1 MSVILDVLRKLDRE
15 KSSRRSAAANIALE
29 ILKPDPPRSQ
39 KRNPLYFATV
49 GLTALAA
56 AAITYA
62 LMGSGFLSKSP
73 SPKPVNPPTTSQEI
87 ATTPRDPVSLPKSSL
102 PPAKSPPAPSQRVA
116 PDPPPLES
124 GRDAREGIS
133 RVPPEV
139 RTPAENKIPAISPV
153 DKETSKSVI
162 LEKANVAPKIN
173 SEELTESTPTPPQ
186 KAPGTSVVTPP
197 SLKIS
202 AIIWYEDPSKRFAM
216 INDTMTHEG
225 SVIEEVMVE
234 EIYPNRVR
242 FSHNGR
248 HFEISVK

>member
-1 MSVILDVLRKLDRE
+1 MSVILDVLKKLDRE

-62 LMGSGFLSKSP
+62 LMGSGLM
-73 SPKPVNPPTTSQEI
+73 NPPTTSQEI

-153 DKETSKSVI
+153 EKEAVP
-162 LEKANVAPKIN
+162 A
-173 SEELTESTPTPPQ
+173 PPQ
-186 KAPGTSVVTPP
+186 KAPDTSVITPP

>member
-1 MSVILDVLRKLDRE
+1 MSVILDVLKKLDRE

-87 ATTPRDPVSLPKSSL
+87 ATTPQDPGSPSKSSR
-102 PPAKSPPAPSQRVA
+102 PPAKSPSASSQRVA
-116 PDPPPLES
+116 PAPPPLES
-124 GRDAREGIS
+124 GRDAREGIN

-139 RTPAENKIPAISPV
+139 RTPAENKIPAIFPV
-153 DKETSKSVI
+153 EKE
-162 LEKANVAPKIN
+162 AG
-173 SEELTESTPTPPQ
+173 PTPPQ
-186 KAPGTSVVTPP
+186 KAPDTSVITPP

>member
-1 MSVILDVLRKLDRE
+1 MSVILDVLKKLDRE

-87 ATTPRDPVSLPKSSL
+87 ATTPKDPGSLSKSSL

-153 DKETSKSVI
+153 EKEAVP
-162 LEKANVAPKIN
+162 A
-173 SEELTESTPTPPQ
+173 PPQ
-186 KAPGTSVVTPP
+186 KAPDTSVITPP

>member
-29 ILKPDPPRSQ
+29 ILKPDPPRSK

-62 LMGSGFLSKSP
+62 LMGFGLM
-73 SPKPVNPPTTSQEI
+73 NPPTTSQEI
-87 ATTPRDPVSLPKSSL
+87 ATTPRDPGSLSKSSL
-102 PPAKSPPAPSQRVA
+102 PPAKSPPASSQRVA

-139 RTPAENKIPAISPV
+139 RTTAENKIPAISPV
-153 DKETSKSVI
+153 EKETSKSVI

-173 SEELTESTPTPPQ
+173 SEELAENTPTPPQ
-186 KAPGTSVVTPP
+186 KAPDTSVVTPP

-225 SVIEEVMVE
+225 SVIEEVKVE

>member
-29 ILKPDPPRSQ
+29 ILKPEPPRSE
-39 KRNPLYFATV
+39 KRNRLYVTAI
-49 GLTALAA
+49 GLAAIAA

-62 LMGSGFLSKSP
+62 LMGFGPLSKSP
-73 SPKPVNPPTTSQEI
+73 SPERINPPTRSQEI
-87 ATTPRDPVSLPKSSL
+87 AQAPFYSGSISKSSL
-102 PPAKSPPAPSQRVA
+102 PPAKISPALSQKVA
-116 PDPPPLES
+116 PTPPPPVES
-124 GRDAREGIS
+124 GLDNRGDIN
-133 RVPPEV
+133 RVSPEV
-139 RTPAENKIPAISPV
+139 RTPADNKIPGFSPV
-153 DKETSKSVI
+153 EKE
-162 LEKANVAPKIN
+162 AG
-173 SEELTESTPTPPQ
+173 PTPPQ
-186 KAPGTSVVTPP
+186 KAPDKSVIAPP

-216 INDTMTHEG
+216 INDAITYEG
-225 SVIEEVMVE
+225 SVIEEVKVE